1 MKMYSR
7 KAMTLVE
14 LLVVMA
20 IVMMFAT
27 MVAVFFP
34 SASSSNQISKYSS
47 TIQNALLGAR
57 NRAKSDRLPTGIRF
71 YTGPVTLLG
80 FDITSNNPCLQVV
93 TIQKPQDI
101 RGSNFSGITKE
112 ALVPSIDALVRLNPV
127 QAVQAYSPDTGPNI
141 SNGDFIKLDTGET
154 CLLRGPA
161 SLVFNTE
168 GFPSPP
174 SYPPSSALVNMSVH
188 SGGSGTRPVDRFD
201 ISTLSRD
208 TSGGFNSASQ
218 IVDSGFWAR
227 LSYDSPI
234 YNYTL
239 VRAPRELSSEPPF
252 ELDQSINIVLNSASL
267 SSAIGSVS
275 PVGYPSSRT
284 LGMSA
289 NMNGSYPYS
298 RTVGIQA
305 NPSSGNFYF
314 DIIFNPSGALESSSS
329 GDVLIWLH
337 QIESEI
343 GDYSKDA
350 IIAIRKNNGAIGVYD
365 VGPGVPLGGDPFANA
380 KDPRNKGM

>member
-1 MKMYSR
+1 MKMYLR

-34 SASSSNQISKYSS
+34 SVNSSNQIAKYSS

-71 YTGPVTLLG
+71 YTGQITSSV
-80 FDITSNNPCLQVV
+80 FDPSSNNPCLQVV

-101 RGSNFSGITKE
+101 RGSNFSRITK
-112 ALVPSIDALVRLNPV
+112 ARLGVPLNIDGLVRLNPSQSV
-127 QAVQAYSPDTGPNI
+127 EAYSRDTGPNI

-161 SLVFNTE
+161 SLVFNTL

-174 SYPPSSALVNMSVH
+174 TYPLSSVQVDLDGVD
-188 SGGSGTRPVDRFD
+188 GGPTRPVDRFD

-208 TSGGFNSASQ
+208 TSVSGFNSASQ

-227 LSYDSPI
+227 LDYNFSID
-234 YNYTL
+234 NYTL

-252 ELDQSINIVLNSASL
+252 ELDQSINIVLNSPSL

-284 LGMSA
+284 
-289 NMNGSYPYS
+289 
-298 RTVGIQA
+298 VGIQA
-305 NPSSGNFYF
+305 NPSGGNFYF
-314 DIIFNPSGALESSSS
+314 DVIFNPSGALESSSS

-343 GDYSKDA
+343 GNYSKDA
-350 IIAIRKNNGAIGVYD
+350 IIAIRKNNGGIGVYD
-365 VGPGVPLGGDPFANA
+365 VGPGVTLGGDPFANA

>member
-1 MKMYSR
+1 MKMHSR

-34 SASSSNQISKYSS
+34 SANSSNQIYKYSS

-71 YTGPVTLLG
+71 YTGPVRLSV
-80 FDITSNNPCLQVV
+80 FDPSTNNPCLQVV

-101 RGSNFSGITKE
+101 RGSNFTGITK
-112 ALVPSIDALVRLNPV
+112 AKLGPPLNIDGLVRLNSV
-127 QAVQAYSPDTGPNI
+127 QAVQAHSPDTGPNI

-161 SLVFNTE
+161 SVVFNTE
-168 GFPSPP
+168 GFPAP
-174 SYPPSSALVNMSVH
+174 SYSPSSVLVV
-188 SGGSGTRPVDRFD
+188 GGGPTRPVDRFD
-201 ISTLSRD
+201 ISTLSRN
-208 TSGGFNSASQ
+208 TSGGFDLASQ

-227 LSYDSPI
+227 LSDDPLRPI
-234 YNYTL
+234 SNYTL
-239 VRAPRELSSEPPF
+239 VRAPRELSSESPF
-252 ELDQSINIVLNSASL
+252 ELDQSINIVLNSPSL
-267 SSAIGSVS
+267 SYAIGGA
-275 PVGYPSSRT
+275 PPILIYPF
-284 LGMSA
+284 
-289 NMNGSYPYS
+289 S
-298 RTVGIQA
+298 RTVGMQA
-305 NPSSGNFYF
+305 NPSGGNFYF
-314 DIIFNPSGALESSSS
+314 DVIFNPSGALESSSS

-343 GDYSKDA
+343 GNYSKDA

-365 VGPGVPLGGDPFANA
+365 VGPGVTLGGDPFANA

>member
-1 MKMYSR
+1 MHSR

-34 SASSSNQISKYSS
+34 SSNSSNQISKYSS

-71 YTGPVTLLG
+71 YTGPITSSV
-80 FDITSNNPCLQVV
+80 FDPSSNNPCLQVV
-93 TIQKPQDI
+93 TIQKPQDV
-101 RGSNFSGITKE
+101 RGSNFSGITK
-112 ALVPSIDALVRLNPV
+112 AKLGAPLNIDGLVRLNN
-127 QAVQAYSPDTGPNI
+127 VQAYSPDTGPNI

-161 SLVFNTE
+161 SQVFNTL

-174 SYPPSSALVNMSVH
+174 SYPPSSVLVDL
-188 SGGSGTRPVDRFD
+188 GGGATRPIDYFD

-208 TSGGFNSASQ
+208 TSVTGFNSASQ
-218 IVDSGFWAR
+218 IVDSGFWSR
-227 LSYDSPI
+227 LSDNPSVPI
-234 YNYTL
+234 FNYTL

-267 SSAIGSVS
+267 TNAIGSTVS
-275 PVGYPSSRT
+275 P
-284 LGMSA
+284 
-289 NMNGSYPYS
+289 SYPYS

-305 NPSSGNFYF
+305 NPSGGNFYF
-314 DIIFNPSGALESSSS
+314 DVLFNPSGSLESSSS

-343 GDYSKDA
+343 GNYSKDA

-365 VGPGVPLGGDPFANA
+365 VGPGVPIGDPFANA
-380 KDPRNKGM
+380 KDPRNKGI